1 MIFFKRTAITTLYLS
16 LCALTACS
24 SAPTVSKVPVDSG
37 ERCYAESD
45 KNRNVRLDL
54 IRQQV
59 AEGQYFSAIAHLERE
74 DFQSDG
80 ARFLL
85 AESLRKSGQLDAAL
99 TEYNTLKR
107 GCLNALGYLG
117 AGKVL
122 AVTGNLEQGLAELK
136 TARDLLPTD
145 ANIRNDYG
153 FALLA
158 SGSFDT
164 ARHEFMTA
172 VELQPGHPVAIR
184 NLVLA
189 LILSSDT
196 QTAWSVAE
204 HHHISVDDF
213 QNLVV
218 KAAQFRRNLSQ
229 NRASRVAKVP
239 AANTEPTVLIRL
251 GETL

>member
-1 MIFFKRTAITTLYLS
+1 MFYRLS
-16 LCALTACS
+16 LLFAIFLVAACS
-24 SAPTVSKVPVDSG
+24 NTTRVSAVPLDQG
-37 ERCYAESD
+37 ESCYQESD
-45 KNRNVRLDL
+45 ADKNVRLDL

-59 AEGQYFSAIAHLERE
+59 SEGQYFSAIAHLERE
-74 DFQSDG
+74 TFDSAG

-85 AESLRKSGQLDAAL
+85 AESLRKSGQQDAAL
-99 TEYNTLKR
+99 MQYNALK
-107 GCLNALGYLG
+107 GSCLTALGYLG

-122 AVTGNLEQGLAELK
+122 AVTGKLDQGLSALK

-158 SGSFDT
+158 SGDYSG

-172 VELQPGHPVAIR
+172 IELQPGHIIALR

-189 LILSSDT
+189 LILDSDT
-196 QTAWSVAE
+196 QTAWAVAS
-204 HHHISVDDF
+204 HHQISLDDF
-213 QNLVV
+213 QKLVV
-218 KAAQFRRNLSQ
+218 KAAGFKRDLNQ
-229 NRASRVAKVP
+229 NPTPRL
-239 AANTEPTVLIRL
+239 ANSTEKPVLIRL